1 MFIATTFI
9 QLLSLEFLPWGPF
22 LNKKKLKNYHTY
34 GYILYIHYILK
45 IK

>member
-22 LNKKKLKNYHTY
+22 LNKKKIEELSYIWIHTIY
-34 GYILYIHYILK
+34 TLYIEN
-45 IK
+45 